1 MPAQFEAD
9 PDNVFSM
16 AFGLSINQKKIKK
29 MEKEYKTMKSKEN
42 EDEVE
47 IRVSSFNS
55 FFFSFIYKHF
65 STFNPMMMP
74 SASEARLDF
83 FASEWTLL
91 RLSAAL
97 WRTPCFKGR
106 CCSRRR

>member
-9 PDNVFSM
+9 PDQVFAM

-47 IRVSSFNS
+47 IRVSKGSKLCNYFQKCFRSFEVVNS
-55 FFFSFIYKHF
+55 AHLQ
-65 STFNPMMMP
+65 
-74 SASEARLDF
+74 A
-83 FASEWTLL
+83 
-91 RLSAAL
+91 
-97 WRTPCFKGR
+97 
-106 CCSRRR
+106 

>member
-9 PDNVFSM
+9 PDHVFAM

-47 IRVSSFNS
+47 IRVSNCWKFWNYIQECLRSFEG
-55 FFFSFIYKHF
+55 
-65 STFNPMMMP
+65 ST
-74 SASEARLDF
+74 DI
-83 FASEWTLL
+83 T
-91 RLSAAL
+91 
-97 WRTPCFKGR
+97 
-106 CCSRRR
+106 

>member
-16 AFGLSINQKKIKK
+16 AFGLNINQKKIKK

-47 IRVSSFNS
+47 IRVSNFNS
-55 FFFSFIYKHF
+55 FFWFLSQKTYRVFFYCSALKMTKYKEKLKYPNCF
-65 STFNPMMMP
+65 VNCS
-74 SASEARLDF
+74 SLKV
-83 FASEWTLL
+83 
-91 RLSAAL
+91 LSVNAQ
-97 WRTPCFKGR
+97 
-106 CCSRRR
+106 

>member
-1 MPAQFEAD
+1 MFKREEMPAQFEAD

-47 IRVSSFNS
+47 IRVSNFNLFFWFLS
-55 FFFSFIYKHF
+55 WKIYRVFFF
-65 STFNPMMMP
+65 TVPP
-74 SASEARLDF
+74 
-83 FASEWTLL
+83 
-91 RLSAAL
+91 
-97 WRTPCFKGR
+97 
-106 CCSRRR
+106 

>member
-16 AFGLSINQKKIKK
+16 AFGLNINQKKIKK

-47 IRVSSFNS
+47 IRVS
-55 FFFSFIYKHF
+55 
-65 STFNPMMMP
+65 
-74 SASEARLDF
+74 
-83 FASEWTLL
+83 
-91 RLSAAL
+91 
-97 WRTPCFKGR
+97 KG
-106 CCSRRR
+106 SKL

>member
-9 PDNVFSM
+9 PDHVFAM

-47 IRVSSFNS
+47 IRVSQWWKF
-55 FFFSFIYKHF
+55 
-65 STFNPMMMP
+65 
-74 SASEARLDF
+74 
-83 FASEWTLL
+83 
-91 RLSAAL
+91 
-97 WRTPCFKGR
+97 
-106 CCSRRR
+106 

>member
-9 PDNVFSM
+9 PDHVFAM

-47 IRVSSFNS
+47 IRVSNCWKFWNYIRECFRSFEG
-55 FFFSFIYKHF
+55 
-65 STFNPMMMP
+65 STNI
-74 SASEARLDF
+74 
-83 FASEWTLL
+83 T
-91 RLSAAL
+91 
-97 WRTPCFKGR
+97 
-106 CCSRRR
+106 

>member
-29 MEKEYKTMKSKEN
+29 LEKEYKTMKSKEN

-47 IRVSSFNS
+47 IRVSNFNS
-55 FFFSFIYKHF
+55 FF
-65 STFNPMMMP
+65 STFLYTFLTFKPLMMS
-74 SASEARLDF
+74 SASEARPDF

-91 RLSAAL
+91 RRSAAL

-106 CCSRRR
+106 CCSRR